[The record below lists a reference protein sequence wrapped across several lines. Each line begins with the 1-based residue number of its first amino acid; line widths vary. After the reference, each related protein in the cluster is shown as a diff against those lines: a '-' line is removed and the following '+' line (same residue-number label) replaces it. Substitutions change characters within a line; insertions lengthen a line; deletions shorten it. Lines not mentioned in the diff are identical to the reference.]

1 MFSESVRKK
10 GLAGAL
16 VLAVLLT
23 ALVPILSFADRSDAD
38 GGGADLTIYRL
49 TPKLSVTSDDPG
61 NIEYIVWDFGD
72 GTVLDGRWE
81 YYIHQQ
87 NAGEELSDEIIAG
100 IEEYRDLLAEN
111 GNSLWVT
118 THTYASAG
126 TYDVTMVA
134 INAIGYVSPENGMP
148 YDGVFSTD
156 ETGFDGGLFD
166 ASASDVTSPSDSDL
180 ESSEFKAVAGSW
192 CRVPYS
198 VELLGFPTI
207 SFESNGGSAVAQ
219 ITVENGSEFTSAA
232 APSEPTR
239 DGYEFT
245 GWFSDEGCTVAYDW
259 SSLVTEPITLY
270 AGWTDS
276 SAPVVTMYD
285 HIITYKDGSS
295 TIGTKNVRNEVD
307 GFVYT
312 AIDIADPSKD
322 GYRFAGWSLEENG
335 TAQYLRGATVIVDT
349 DGLDLYAVWE
359 QVTVPAPASEK
370 VIVKVDGQDV
380 QMESGKTVGD
390 LTEPTK
396 EGLVF
401 DGWYSDEACTQKLA
415 DSEVLTAGMN
425 VYAHFSAAED
435 EDSLDFIEEYGEWIP
450 WIVLAAGAVIALVGY
465 RFRPILIVVGLAVCV
480 VAGLDLG
487 GILNLF

>member
-1 MFSESVRKK
+1 M
-10 GLAGAL
+10 
-16 VLAVLLT
+16 
-23 ALVPILSFADRSDAD
+23 
-38 GGGADLTIYRL
+38 
-49 TPKLSVTSDDPG
+49 
-61 NIEYIVWDFGD
+61 
-72 GTVLDGRWE
+72 
-81 YYIHQQ
+81 
-87 NAGEELSDEIIAG
+87 
-100 IEEYRDLLAEN
+100 
-111 GNSLWVT
+111 
-118 THTYASAG
+118 
-126 TYDVTMVA
+126 
-134 INAIGYVSPENGMP
+134 
-148 YDGVFSTD
+148 
-156 ETGFDGGLFD
+156 
-166 ASASDVTSPSDSDL
+166 
-180 ESSEFKAVAGSW
+180 
-192 CRVPYS
+192 
-198 VELLGFPTI
+198 
-207 SFESNGGSAVAQ
+207 
-219 ITVENGSEFTSAA
+219 
-232 APSEPTR
+232 
-239 DGYEFT
+239 
-245 GWFSDEGCTVAYDW
+245 
-259 SSLVTEPITLY
+259 TEPITLY

-295 TIGTKNVRNEVD
+295 TIDTKNVRNEVD

-380 QMESGKTVGD
+380 QMDSGKTVGD

-396 EGLVF
+396 EGFVF